1 MLFFHLKSSFP
12 IFKTAM
18 ASALLIG
25 TVQLIVGC
33 DSQPSSS
40 NNEGTTQTDN
50 IDKGVAKDDEASV
63 NAVPI
68 DSGTTD
74 KAQANEVAELS
85 DEQIV
90 SPSGYQNLSFGQMIT
105 PELLSSLGM
114 TKAKSDNE
122 QCYYVSNPKLS
133 YVDKEYGE
141 RASVLYQII
150 DGKVA
155 LISIQ
160 DPSITF
166 YKDINIGDSATAVMK
181 AHNDELDYEVDKYAV
196 DGDYYNLIANV
207 NFKVIKE
214 SPLGEFLKDDNIELN
229 NKQDKLPLQIEYHI
243 KGGQK
248 LSDSTIK
255 ATEWTADNKNLL
267 KGEVE
272 SIDIGIPEAIYLVE
286 GCS

>member
-1 MLFFHLKSSFP
+1 MLFFHLKSSLP

-18 ASALLIG
+18 ASALLMG

-33 DSQPSSS
+33 DSQSLSS
-40 NNEGTTQTDN
+40 NNEGTAQTNTVDKN
-50 IDKGVAKDDEASV
+50 ITKNDEMSV
-63 NAVPI
+63 NPAPT
-68 DSGTTD
+68 DTSAMD
-74 KAQANEVAELS
+74 KAQTNEAA

-90 SPSGYQNLSFGQMIT
+90 SPSGYQKLSFGQVIT
-105 PELLSSLGM
+105 PALLNGLEM

-122 QCYYVSNPKLS
+122 QCYYVSNPELS
-133 YVDKEYGE
+133 YVDKEYGD

-160 DPSITF
+160 DPSIAF
-166 YKDINIGDSATAVMK
+166 YKDIHVGNLASDVMK
-181 AHNDELDYEVDKYAV
+181 AHNDELSYEVDKYAV
-196 DGDYYNLIANV
+196 DGDYYSLIANV

-229 NKQDKLPLQIEYHI
+229 NKKDKLPLQIEYHI

-248 LSDSTIK
+248 LIDSTIK
-255 ATEWTADNKNLL
+255 ATEWTADHKNLL